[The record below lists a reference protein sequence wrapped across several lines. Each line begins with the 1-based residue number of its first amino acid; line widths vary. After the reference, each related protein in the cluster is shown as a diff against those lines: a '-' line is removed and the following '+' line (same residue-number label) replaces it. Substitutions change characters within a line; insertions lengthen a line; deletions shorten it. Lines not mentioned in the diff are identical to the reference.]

1 MIQLLFHS
9 KKRINSIAKLNST
22 SMWNLTLQI
31 HHVVTMEFIYSE
43 ISYMIV
49 CTNMVV
55 PSRQQGDHYEQ
66 TKTFEP

>member
-1 MIQLLFHS
+1 
-9 KKRINSIAKLNST
+9 
-22 SMWNLTLQI
+22 MWNLTLQI